1 MLKTVI
7 CDLFDIRYPV
17 LQGGM
22 AHIGTYELV
31 SAVSNA
37 GGLGIIG
44 SGFYEPDWVRNQ
56 IRLTKQHTQRSF
68 GVNIQMASPHVR
80 KVVDV
85 VIEEGVDIV
94 TTGAGNPES
103 FIDDF
108 KKAAI
113 KTVPVVNSPSVAK
126 HMENAGVDAII
137 AEGTESGGHVGET
150 TTMVLVPEIIDG
162 VTIPVIAA
170 GGICDGRSMA
180 AALALGATG
189 IQMGTRFVCS
199 KECIAH
205 PNYKKSIM
213 EATIPATI
221 VTRQILGYPQRSLKN
236 ELTDR
241 FIELEKAG
249 VSNEELEMFDRGRM
263 YLGLIEGNLQEGALL
278 AGQIA
283 GRIEGEKSVKD
294 IIEETVL
301 EAEMVISSLKNLI
314 KED

>member
-1 MLKTVI
+1 MLKTVV
-7 CDLFDIRYPV
+7 CDLFDIKYPV

-44 SGFYEPDWVRNQ
+44 SGFYEPEWVRNQ
-56 IRLTKQHTQRSF
+56 IRMTKQHTNRPF

-80 KVVDV
+80 QVADV
-85 VIEEGVDIV
+85 VIEEGVTII
-94 TTGAGNPES
+94 TTGAGNPET
-103 FIDDF
+103 FIPQF
-108 KKAAI
+108 KHAGI
-113 KTVPVVNSPSVAK
+113 KTVPVVNSPSAAK
-126 HMENAGVDAII
+126 HMEKAGVDAVI

-150 TTMVLVPEIIDG
+150 TTMVLVPE
-162 VTIPVIAA
+162 VVESVKIPVIAA

-180 AALALGATG
+180 AALALGASG
-189 IQMGTRFVCS
+189 IQMGTRFACS

-205 PNYKKSIM
+205 PEYKRRIM
-213 EATIPATI
+213 NVTTPATV

-241 FIELEKAG
+241 FAELENAG
-249 VSNEELEMFDRGRM
+249 VSIEELEMFDRGRM
-263 YLGLIEGNLQEGALL
+263 YLGLIEGDLQEGTLL

-283 GRIEGEKSVKD
+283 GRIKEEKSVKD
-294 IIEETVL
+294 IIEETVS
-301 EAEMVISSLKNLI
+301 EAEVVISSLNNLI
-314 KED
+314 TED

>member
-22 AHIGTYELV
+22 AHLGTYELV

-44 SGFYEPDWVRNQ
+44 SGFYEPEWVRNQ
-56 IRLTKQHTQRSF
+56 IRMTRQHTNKTF

-80 KVVDV
+80 QVVDV
-85 VIEEGVDIV
+85 VIDESVPIV
-94 TTGAGNPES
+94 TTGAGNPEP
-103 FIDDF
+103 FIKEF
-108 KKAAI
+108 KHAGI
-113 KTVPVVNSPSVAK
+113 KTVPVVNSPTAAIQ
-126 HMENAGVDAII
+126 MEKTGVDAII

-150 TTMVLVPEIIDG
+150 TTMVLVPE
-162 VTIPVIAA
+162 VVENVAIPVIAA
-170 GGICDGRSMA
+170 GGIGDGRGMA
-180 AALALGATG
+180 AAMALGASG

-205 PNYKKSIM
+205 PNYKHRII
-213 EATIPATI
+213 ETITPATV

-241 FIELEKAG
+241 FVELEKAG
-249 VSNEELEMFDRGRM
+249 VSVEELEMFDRGRM
-263 YLGLIEGNLQEGALL
+263 YLGLIEGDLQEGTLL

-283 GRIEGEKSVKD
+283 GRIKEEKSVKD
-294 IIEETVL
+294 IIEGTVA
-301 EAEMVISSLKNLI
+301 EAEMVISSLKKLI
-314 KED
+314 MED

>member
-44 SGFYEPDWVRNQ
+44 SGFYEPEWVRNQ
-56 IRLTKQHTQRSF
+56 IRMTKQHTNRPF
-68 GVNIQMASPHVR
+68 GLNIQMASPHVR
-80 KVVDV
+80 QVVDV
-85 VIEEGVDIV
+85 VIGEGVAIV

-103 FIDDF
+103 YIAEI
-108 KKAAI
+108 KHAGI
-113 KTVPVVNSPSVAK
+113 KTVPVVNSPSAAQ
-126 HMENAGVDAII
+126 HMEKAGADAII

-150 TTMVLVPEIIDG
+150 TTMVLVPEVADS
-162 VTIPVIAA
+162 VKIPIIAA
-170 GGICDGRSMA
+170 GGICDGRGMA
-180 AALALGATG
+180 AAMALGASG

-205 PNYKKSIM
+205 QNYKHRIM
-213 EATIPATI
+213 EAVVPATV
-221 VTRQILGYPQRSLKN
+221 VTRKILGYPQRSLKN

-241 FIELEKAG
+241 FVELEKAG
-249 VSNEELEMFDRGRM
+249 ISIEELEMFDRGRM
-263 YLGLIEGNLQEGALL
+263 YLGLIEGDLQEGSLL

-283 GRIEGEKSVKD
+283 GRIKEEKSVKE
-294 IIEETVL
+294 ILEETVA
-301 EAEMVISSLKNLI
+301 EAEMVISSLKKFI
-314 KED
+314 TED

>member
-1 MLKTVI
+1 VLKTVI

-22 AHIGTYELV
+22 AHLGTYELV

-44 SGFYEPDWVRNQ
+44 SGFYEPEWVRNQ
-56 IRLTKQHTQRSF
+56 IRMTKQHTNKTF

-80 KVVDV
+80 QVADV
-85 VIEEGVDIV
+85 VIEESVPVV
-94 TTGAGNPES
+94 TTGAGNPEP
-103 FIDDF
+103 FIAEF
-108 KKAAI
+108 KHAGI
-113 KTVPVVNSPSVAK
+113 KMVPVVNSPSSAQ
-126 HMENAGVDAII
+126 HMEKAGVDAII

-150 TTMVLVPEIIDG
+150 TTMVLVPEVVDS
-162 VTIPVIAA
+162 VAIPVIAA
-170 GGICDGRSMA
+170 GGIGDGRGMA
-180 AALALGATG
+180 AAMALGASG

-205 PNYKKSIM
+205 SNYKQRIL
-213 EATIPATI
+213 EAVIPATV

-249 VSNEELEMFDRGRM
+249 VSVEELEMFDRGRM
-263 YLGLIEGNLQEGALL
+263 YLGLLEGDLQEGTLL

-283 GRIEGEKSVKD
+283 GRIKEEKSVKD
-294 IIEETVL
+294 IIEGTVA
-301 EAEMVISSLKNLI
+301 EAETVISSLKKLI
-314 KED
+314 TED

>member
-1 MLKTVI
+1 VLKTVV

-44 SGFYEPDWVRNQ
+44 SGFYEPEWIRNQ
-56 IRLTKQHTQRSF
+56 IRMTKQHTTRPF

-80 KVVDV
+80 QVVDV
-85 VIEEGVDIV
+85 ILEEGVTIV

-103 FIDDF
+103 FIANF
-108 KKAAI
+108 KYAGI
-113 KTVPVVNSPSVAK
+113 KTVPVVNSPSAAK
-126 HMENAGVDAII
+126 HLENAGADAII

-150 TTMVLVPEIIDG
+150 TTMVLIPE
-162 VTIPVIAA
+162 VVESVSVPVIAA

-180 AALALGATG
+180 AALALGASG
-189 IQMGTRFVCS
+189 IQMGTLFACS

-205 PNYKKSIM
+205 QNYKRRIM
-213 EATIPATI
+213 EAAIPATV

-249 VSNEELEMFDRGRM
+249 VSVEELEMFDRGRM
-263 YLGLIEGNLQEGALL
+263 YLGLIEGDLQEGALL

-283 GRIEGEKSVKD
+283 GRIKEEKSVKD
-294 IIEETVL
+294 IIEETVS
-301 EAEMVISSLKNLI
+301 EAEMVISSLKKLI
-314 KED
+314 TED

>member
-1 MLKTVI
+1 MLKTVV
-7 CDLFDIRYPV
+7 CDLFDIKYPV

-44 SGFYEPDWVRNQ
+44 SGFYEPEWIRSQ
-56 IRLTKQHTQRSF
+56 IRMTKQHTNRPF
-68 GVNIQMASPHVR
+68 GVNIQMASPHIR
-80 KVVDV
+80 QIADV
-85 VIEEGVDIV
+85 VIEEGVTII
-94 TTGAGNPES
+94 TTGAGNPEI
-103 FIDDF
+103 FIPEF
-108 KKAAI
+108 KQAGI
-113 KTVPVVNSPSVAK
+113 KTVPVVNSPSAAI
-126 HMENAGVDAII
+126 HMEKAGVDAVI

-150 TTMVLVPEIIDG
+150 TTMVLVPEVVDS
-162 VTIPVIAA
+162 VKIPVIAA
-170 GGICDGRSMA
+170 GGICDGRGIA
-180 AALALGATG
+180 AAMSLGASG
-189 IQMGTRFVCS
+189 IQMGTRFACS

-205 PNYKKSIM
+205 RNYKSRIM
-213 EATIPATI
+213 EAIVPATI

-249 VSNEELEMFDRGRM
+249 VSIKELEMFDRGRM
-263 YLGLIEGNLQEGALL
+263 YLGLIEGDVQEGTLL

-283 GRIEGEKSVKD
+283 GRIREEKSVKD
-294 IIEETVL
+294 IIEETVS

-314 KED
+314 MED

>member
-22 AHIGTYELV
+22 AHLGTYELV

-44 SGFYEPDWVRNQ
+44 SGFYEPEWVRNQ
-56 IRLTKQHTQRSF
+56 IRMTRQHTNKTF

-80 KVVDV
+80 QVVDV
-85 VIEEGVDIV
+85 VIDESVPIV
-94 TTGAGNPES
+94 TTGAGNPEP
-103 FIDDF
+103 FIKEF
-108 KKAAI
+108 KHAGI
-113 KTVPVVNSPSVAK
+113 KTVPVVNSPTAAK
-126 HMENAGVDAII
+126 KMEKTGVDAII

-150 TTMVLVPEIIDG
+150 TTMVLVPE
-162 VTIPVIAA
+162 VVENVAIPVIAA
-170 GGICDGRSMA
+170 GGIGDGRGMA
-180 AALALGATG
+180 AAMALGASG

-205 PNYKKSIM
+205 PNYKHRII
-213 EATIPATI
+213 ETITPATV

-241 FIELEKAG
+241 FVELEKAG
-249 VSNEELEMFDRGRM
+249 VSVEELEMFDRGRM
-263 YLGLIEGNLQEGALL
+263 YLGLIEGDLQEGTLL

-283 GRIEGEKSVKD
+283 GRIKEEKSVKD
-294 IIEETVL
+294 IIEGTVA
-301 EAEMVISSLKNLI
+301 EAEMVISSLKKLI
-314 KED
+314 MED